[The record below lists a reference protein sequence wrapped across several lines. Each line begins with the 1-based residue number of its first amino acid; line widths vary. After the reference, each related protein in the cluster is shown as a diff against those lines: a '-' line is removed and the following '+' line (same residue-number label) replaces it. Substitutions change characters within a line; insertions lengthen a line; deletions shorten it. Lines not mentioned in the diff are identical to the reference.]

1 MAQVFEVVK
10 RNDDGQEV
18 SYGMYKYE
26 RQAIQDCKGFNDDII
41 MRLTREIASL
51 NGAIRGQGRVRM
63 SEIRTILM
71 NLPFTV
77 KTIRLNTLVD
87 YD

>member
-10 RNDDGQEV
+10 TNDDNTTT

-26 RQAIQDCKGFNDDII
+26 RHAIRECKEFNDDII

-51 NGAIRGQGRVRM
+51 NGAIRGQGKVRM
-63 SEIRTILM
+63 GEIRTILM
-71 NLPFTV
+71 NMPFNV
-77 KTIRLNTLVD
+77 KTIRLND
-87 YD
+87 RY

>member
-10 RNDDGQEV
+10 TNDDNTTT

-26 RQAIQDCKGFNDDII
+26 RQAIRECKEFNDDII
-41 MRLTREIASL
+41 MRLTREIATL
-51 NGAIRGQGRVRM
+51 NGAIRGQGKVRM

-71 NLPFTV
+71 NMPFNV
-77 KTIRLNTLVD
+77 KTIRLND
-87 YD
+87 RY